1 MSAQNNIGQLF
12 VVSAPSGVGKTTLIQ
27 HIRSRW
33 QDLCFSVS
41 ATTRAPRPGEI
52 DGQDYF
58 FLSKEEFV
66 QGIKEDRFLE
76 WAHVHGEY
84 YGTDS
89 RQIETWVTEGKDVL
103 LDIDVQ
109 GARQVRCA
117 FPLAHMIFILPPSID
132 VLRERLQKRGTESA
146 EKAAGRLAAAQGEMA
161 EAAWYDFIIVNDDL
175 EEALK
180 DLNAIL
186 RACHCQMAS
195 QASKLKPFLR
205 SDNTF

>member
-1 MSAQNNIGQLF
+1 MSAHNTGQLF

-27 HIRSRW
+27 RIRPGW
-33 QDLCFSVS
+33 PELCFSVS

-58 FLSKEEFV
+58 FLSKEQFV
-66 QGIKEDRFLE
+66 QGIKEGRFLE

-89 RQIETWVTEGKDVL
+89 RPIKAWLREGKDVL

-117 FPLAHMIFILPPSID
+117 FPHARTIFILPPSME
-132 VLRERLQKRGTESA
+132 VLRERLQKRGTEST
-146 EKAAGRLAAAQGEMA
+146 EKMTGRLVAARGEIA
-161 EAAWYDFIIVNDDL
+161 EAVWYDFIIVNDDL
-175 EEALK
+175 EEAVE
-180 DLNAIL
+180 DLDAIL
-186 RACHCQMAS
+186 RACHCQMAR
-195 QASKLKPFLR
+195 QAPKLKSFLH
-205 SDNTF
+205 SNEVY